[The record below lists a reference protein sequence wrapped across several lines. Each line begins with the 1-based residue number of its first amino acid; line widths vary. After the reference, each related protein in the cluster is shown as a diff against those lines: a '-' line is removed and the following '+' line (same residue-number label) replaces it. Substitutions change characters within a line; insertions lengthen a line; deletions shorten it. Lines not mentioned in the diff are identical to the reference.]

1 MKNTTLEKTGIVL
14 VLLMVL
20 LQGFYGIFAYLDSA
34 AFSNVRGTDLVSAL
48 DADWVKIYG
57 SRTIFITLMLGYL
70 LYSRNFLILMWCA
83 LFGTVMPITD
93 GFLAYEAQAPI
104 KVVIK
109 HGATVVYLL
118 VIFFVL
124 RKVLTK
130 SSEQIDSAI
139 S

>member
-1 MKNTTLEKTGIVL
+1 
-14 VLLMVL
+14 
-20 LQGFYGIFAYLDSA
+20 
-34 AFSNVRGTDLVSAL
+34 
-48 DADWVKIYG
+48 
-57 SRTIFITLMLGYL
+57 
-70 LYSRNFLILMWCA
+70 
-83 LFGTVMPITD
+83 MPITD

-124 RKVLTK
+124 RKALTK